1 LEEQSGSLVVILG
14 DIIKHAKVPRKT
26 FEHKSEIVKTGM
38 YKDEQEVL
46 QWLLQNQAEQK
57 IHYYGKKI
65 AEMKQKYD
73 MDFSAFE
80 NRVSLG
86 AVEEDFEELDDF
98 TLWEGYVKAYKYWKQ
113 YLQS

>member
-1 LEEQSGSLVVILG
+1 VVILG
-14 DIIKHAKVPRKT
+14 DVIKNGKVPRKI
-26 FEHKSEIVKTGM
+26 FKPKSEKVKTDR

-46 QWLLQNQAEQK
+46 RWLLQNQAEQK

-65 AEMKQKYD
+65 DEMKQKYD
-73 MDFSAFE
+73 MDFSSFE
-80 NRVSLG
+80 NRVYVG
-86 AVEEDFEELDDF
+86 AVEEEFEELDDF